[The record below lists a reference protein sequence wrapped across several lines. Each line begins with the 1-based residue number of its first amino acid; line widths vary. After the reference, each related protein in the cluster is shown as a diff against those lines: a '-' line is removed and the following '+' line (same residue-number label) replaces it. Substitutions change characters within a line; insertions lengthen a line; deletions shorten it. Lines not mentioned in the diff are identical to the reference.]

1 MNCPA
6 LVYAT
11 DMSALA
17 FWKAIV
23 GDKSGFLERIIALLE
38 ENRLAYCVVGGVAVN
53 AYAPSIVTQD
63 LDLVLASSDL
73 DRARSLLG
81 EQFEVREFEHS
92 LNVSDPGSRL
102 QVQLQKDLHLSDLL
116 ERARRM
122 EVDDL
127 LLPVAAPEDLVRL
140 KIQAATDPA
149 RRNMKKGKDRMDL
162 ARLITVFPEL
172 RRLIPKDL
180 WPEVEGLLDEPLG

>member
-73 DRARSLLG
+73 DRARELLG

-149 RRNMKKGKDRMDL
+149 LRNMKKGRDRMDL

-172 RRLIPKDL
+172 RPLIPKEL